1 MEAGPPGAQWS
12 GFKDFSQFRSPTR
25 IVAGRGLLDGS
36 GFEFT
41 KEGAGRVILVTDEVG
56 LPTRLSEVGVS
67 EESIGQLAEDAMGEG
82 STLVNPREA
91 TKEEFAELFRQAL

>member
-25 IVAGRGLLDGS
+25 IVAGRGLLDGA

-41 KEGAGRVILVTDEVG
+41 KEGAGRVILVTD
-56 LPTRLSEVGVS
+56 EVGVS